1 MPMVAVLLMLGPVLV
16 TLLSVHAVDG
26 THGSFSLSGSSIL
39 WPVPPVTPALH
50 LL

>member
-1 MPMVAVLLMLGPVLV
+1 MVAVVLVLGPVLV
-16 TLLSVHAVDG
+16 MLSVHAVDG